1 MSDVP
6 GKRTRASKAE
16 CSAITDHMGF
26 NLGNA
31 VECLWQA
38 DASGEAFALLQQA
51 RAYID
56 REMQLR
62 ERKA

>member
-1 MSDVP
+1 MSELAVN
-6 GKRTRASKAE
+6 RIRASKAQ

-38 DASGEAFALLQQA
+38 DGSTEAFALLQQA

-62 ERKA
+62 ERKS

>member
-1 MSDVP
+1 MSDIAV
-6 GKRTRASKAE
+6 KRTRASKAE

-38 DASGEAFALLQQA
+38 DGSNEAFALLQQA
-51 RAYID
+51 RMYID

>member
-1 MSDVP
+1 MSDTAV
-6 GKRTRASKAE
+6 KRIRANRAE
-16 CSAITDHMGF
+16 CSAITDYMGF

-38 DASGEAFALLQQA
+38 DGSTEAFALLQQA
-51 RAYID
+51 RQYID

-62 ERKA
+62 ERKS

>member
-1 MSDVP
+1 MSDPVV
-6 GKRTRASKAE
+6 KRTRASKAE
-16 CSAITDHMGF
+16 CSAITDYMGF

-38 DASGEAFALLQQA
+38 DASTEAFALLQQA

-62 ERKA
+62 ERKT